1 MSIQT
6 INITDGFGIWIQ
18 NTLPN
23 KQQIG
28 PNQFV
33 DFDNKIKILNA
44 LQFIR
49 NNNIGIFLVRKM
61 YNWGQELE
69 IKLINLNTSE
79 EIGRFNIDNSGPPNF
94 TLSMYISSEIENQQ
108 LARLM
113 VSSMCYILIESR
125 IIGPDTLLY
134 IDDDASEGF
143 WERMGM
149 TINRTGIPQRRQYTQ
164 IDNTIRQ
171 APGAGKEKFITF
183 SGICLWALGIPGG
196 NFSSL
201 TYPKTL
207 TNGGKNKKKRKAT
220 KNKRHGKGYK
230 GKTKKQKRRK
240 LIK

>member
-6 INITDGFGIWIQ
+6 INITDSFDIWIQ

-33 DFDNKIKILNA
+33 DFDNKIKILKA

-113 VSSMCYILIESR
+113 VSSMCYVLIESR

-143 WERMGM
+143 WTKMGM
-149 TINRTGIPQRRQYTQ
+149 LENRTGGPERRKYVQ
-164 IDNTIRQ
+164 IDNSMKQ

-183 SGICLWALGIPGG
+183 SKMCLWALGIPGG

-201 TYPKTL
+201 TYPTNL
-207 TNGGKNKKKRKAT
+207 INGGKKKRKT
-220 KNKRHGKGYK
+220 SKSKRNKKGTK
-230 GKTKKQKRRK
+230 GKTRKQNRRK

>member
-28 PNQFV
+28 PKQFV
-33 DFDNKIKILNA
+33 DFDNKIKILTA

-69 IKLINLNTSE
+69 IKLINLNTSQ

-94 TLSMYISSEIENQQ
+94 TLSMYISSEIEGQG

-113 VSSMCYILIESR
+113 VSAMCYVLIESR

-143 WERMGM
+143 WDKIGM
-149 TINRTGIPQRRQYTQ
+149 IDNRTGGPERRKYVQ
-164 IDNTIRQ
+164 IDSSVKH

-183 SGICLWALGIPGG
+183 SNMCLWALGIPGG
-196 NFSSL
+196 NFSSV
-201 TYPKTL
+201 TYPSSPTK
-207 TNGGKNKKKRKAT
+207 GGKRKRKPS
-220 KNKRHGKGYK
+220 KSKRHKKGTK
-230 GKTKKQKRRK
+230 GKTRKQNRRK
-240 LIK
+240 PTK